1 MPYPL
6 DFKDC
11 LLRRILFRWAIRF
24 TSYEQIQYELV
35 EKTIRET
42 LEEFPEAAD
51 DSTIDVQLLATMRR
65 LALEEFGI
73 QFDDHDAPTLSEQSS
88 KMSED
93 Q

>member
-1 MPYPL
+1 MPYAL

-11 LLRRILFRWAIRF
+11 LLRRILFRWAVRF
-24 TSYEQIQYELV
+24 TSFEQIQYDLV

-51 DSTIDVQLLATMRR
+51 DFTIDVQLFATMRR
-65 LALEEFGI
+65 VALQEFGI
-73 QFDDHDAPTLSEQSS
+73 RFDDPGGRISS
-88 KMSED
+88 GKPSNMSED

>member
-51 DSTIDVQLLATMRR
+51 DSTIDVQLFAIMRR
-65 LALEEFGI
+65 VALQEFGI
-73 QFDDHDAPTLSEQSS
+73 RFDDPGGRILSENFSN
-88 KMSED
+88 MSED

>member
-11 LLRRILFRWAIRF
+11 LLRRILFRWVIRF

-51 DSTIDVQLLATMRR
+51 DSTIDVQLFATMRR
-65 LALEEFGI
+65 VALQEFGI
-73 QFDDHDAPTLSEQSS
+73 RFDDHDAPTSSEESS
-88 KMSED
+88 NMSED